1 MRHKICICV
10 AIALLA
16 GCDRPQ
22 LTAQRLVSN
31 YSDVFATINTGVT
44 DGTPR
49 SEVLVKMGVPSA
61 MDVTAVAG
69 VSTESLFFEDSR
81 FRYQIRLVN
90 GRALYKS
97 AAPTT
102 TDLSS
107 K

>member
-1 MRHKICICV
+1 MKFMIFL
-10 AIALLA
+10 AITFLM
-16 GCDRPQ
+16 GCDGAQ
-22 LTAQRLVSN
+22 VAKQRLISN
-31 YSDVFATINTGVT
+31 YSDVFSTINTGIT

-97 AAPTT
+97 ATPMNI
-102 TDLSS
+102 DLNS